1 MTQFHLLLQTQCTSC
16 CLITHGR
23 WMSNVYHQVVKGL
36 SWKIGRHL
44 CVYVCYTT
52 GAWSAST
59 ALNTRQ
65 NQQLGLDKS
74 TCKWC
79 LQLITRQSRRMNVHS
94 PEKSALTKNTNLQTS
109 QPRLDLWVDV
119 WPAIVNCN
127 GPGLHFK
134 LVLCEGRNKC
144 LLIISYSEAKGYM
157 FKIISLILCVH
168 CVKS

>member
-52 GAWSAST
+52 GVFSAVE
-59 ALNTRQ
+59 ALQARQ